1 MKRPHFPPNKPVL
14 LNAGLSIAI
23 LFLIYKTNLP
33 TKEVPTSLNG
43 EWTIANNSKQIQYS
57 YESFVEATF
66 DQIKKS
72 FVFNKNL
79 CNQVPD
85 NLLGNFSIERPTAN
99 FSSFSLTVN
108 SSDHEGGHFLPHLK
122 QGGSWEPPNCSPR
135 HRVAII
141 IPYKDRVDNLN
152 TWLFNMHPFLQRQE
166 ISYTIFV
173 VEQINDQLFNKGILM
188 NAAFIE
194 IFQNKKR
201 KLFDC
206 LIFHD
211 VDLMPSG
218 KKEITFKLCC
228 LFKNDEFLYR

>member
-1 MKRPHFPPNKPVL
+1 MKRPLLPNRPVL
-14 LNAGLSIAI
+14 INLGLAITI
-23 LFLIYKTNLP
+23 LFLIYKTNLL
-33 TKEVPTSLNG
+33 KQKDVSTSSNG
-43 EWTIANNSKQIQYS
+43 EGTIINSKQTQYS

-79 CNQVPD
+79 CSQVPD
-85 NLLGNFSIERPTAN
+85 NLLGNFSIEIPSAN

-108 SSDHEGGHFLPHLK
+108 SSDHEGGHFLQDLK
-122 QGGSWEPPNCSPR
+122 QGGSWEPPHCSPR

-166 ISYTIFV
+166 IAYTIFV

-201 KLFDC
+201 KRFDC

-218 KKEITFKLCC
+218 NIINHIEICKVYLKDDC
-228 LFKNDEFLYR
+228 